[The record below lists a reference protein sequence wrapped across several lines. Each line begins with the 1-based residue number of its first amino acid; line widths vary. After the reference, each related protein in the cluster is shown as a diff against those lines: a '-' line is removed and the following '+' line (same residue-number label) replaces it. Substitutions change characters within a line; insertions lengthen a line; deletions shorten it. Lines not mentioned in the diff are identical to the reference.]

1 MDYSGDTHAF
11 EILVS
16 VSSIDDADIFY
27 HIFFKSGVPPSICL
41 ISVRAN
47 F

>member
-1 MDYSGDTHAF
+1 MDYSGVTHAF

-16 VSSIDDADIFY
+16 VSWIDDADIFY
-27 HIFFKSGVPPSICL
+27 PILFQSGVPPSICL